1 MSSEICKVLNAGEAP
16 KDGRFLFHPGAQAG
30 PRIAAPSWL
39 SIGTPAFAVIAF
51 LRRWR
56 DRAQQI
62 NPKQQQ
68 PRTHPSRINPIA
80 PPTIGAARR
89 LIICRHIVA
98 SSQRWL
104 PTFAATQLV
113 AEHCAGA
120 PDADGW
126 TYVSAILREDFGW
139 AFEPNGTM
147 PSAAEMKAALALASA
162 VEIRGDAYVYGA
174 AGSGQEVVYLN
185 DVQLYAPARRP
196 GAYWR

>member
-1 MSSEICKVLNAGEAP
+1 MYS
-16 KDGRFLFHPGAQAG
+16 
-30 PRIAAPSWL
+30 
-39 SIGTPAFAVIAF
+39 
-51 LRRWR
+51 
-56 DRAQQI
+56 
-62 NPKQQQ
+62 
-68 PRTHPSRINPIA
+68 PSRSGTSPRLRA
-80 PPTIGAARR
+80 ARALGGAYGGRLQFRCARPVPGDARAARGAVRVRYGAADET
-89 LIICRHIVA
+89 LSYA
-98 SSQRWL
+98 SV
-104 PTFAATQLV
+104 F
-113 AEHCAGA
+113 GA

>member
-1 MSSEICKVLNAGEAP
+1 MYSPSAVW
-16 KDGRFLFHPGAQAG
+16 HP
-30 PRIAAPSWL
+30 AAPAALGARSAARTAGGCSRL
-39 SIGTPAFAVIAF
+39 RAASFSGDARAARGAV
-51 LRRWR
+51 RVRY
-56 DRAQQI
+56 
-62 NPKQQQ
+62 
-68 PRTHPSRINPIA
+68 
-80 PPTIGAARR
+80 GAADET
-89 LIICRHIVA
+89 LSYA
-98 SSQRWL
+98 SV
-104 PTFAATQLV
+104 F
-113 AEHCAGA
+113 GA

-147 PSAAEMKAALALASA
+147 PSAAELEAALALASA